1 MYLLECI
8 LIGMDVIYWRK
19 RSFEGYIDI
28 DKNFL
33 ESLSG
38 GGVIFYRKMLIDKCK
53 VMMKIENFYF
63 YNY

>member
-1 MYLLECI
+1 M
-8 LIGMDVIYWRK
+8 
-19 RSFEGYIDI
+19 DI

-63 YNY
+63 YNYQSNN